1 MGPRLPHALARAPAL
16 SFRNKL
22 SIMTAMLV
30 SQIVAHAYM
39 TYETIMA
46 IRGEENFGPV
56 AGLHA
61 AVFVYFLYRFAS
73 SCTTSTPKTSS

>member
-1 MGPRLPHALARAPAL
+1 
-16 SFRNKL
+16 
-22 SIMTAMLV
+22 MTAMLV

-61 AVFVYFLYRFAS
+61 AVFVYFLYRFGVVVHDVY
-73 SCTTSTPKTSS
+73 TKTSS